1 MGSYMESV
9 FDDFNTFTG
18 AVSDNDQRTYLV
30 GVAFSQKKIKT
41 GFNYMSSVNN
51 QSLGLVTIQN
61 ISGRVTYI
69 IGEKK
74 WNIST
79 SVAYSNIEMFDFTP
93 DKQWLVR
100 PEVKWTPTKEI
111 SLALAGRLRFLKYGD
126 RKSNAFLNEQII
138 QLNLF
143 QTI

>member
-1 MGSYMESV
+1 
-9 FDDFNTFTG
+9 
-18 AVSDNDQRTYLV
+18 
-30 GVAFSQKKIKT
+30 
-41 GFNYMSSVNN
+41 MSSVNN

-79 SVAYSNIEMFDFTP
+79 SVAYSNIEMFEFTP

-100 PEVKWTPTKEI
+100 PEIKWTPSKNI